1 MTTTISRSG
10 RWPATAVF
18 FLNGLTLS
26 TYIVRIPTTKVA
38 YHLTDGQL
46 GLLGVLFAV
55 AALVS
60 MQAVGALI
68 ARVGS
73 RPVLRVSL
81 VVMPVLLALI
91 GWVPGVPALAAVLA
105 VLGAVHG
112 TTDAAMNAHAVAAE
126 RRAGRPIL
134 NGCHG
139 AWSVSAVLASL
150 ATAGLAHA
158 GVPLR
163 VHLTV
168 AGVGLLAGGL
178 ALGPYLLPAGVD
190 RQSRPGPARARLGW
204 RAGWSRS
211 VVALGLTG
219 TALMVCEG
227 AALGWGSV
235 FLHDVRGASLA
246 LAAAGVTAY
255 TAGQT
260 GVRLIGD
267 RLTTR
272 YGRRPVFRVAG
283 LVAAAGLAIAVT
295 APGPATGVAGFLVAG
310 MGSSVLLP
318 LMFSAVGQAGARDG
332 QTAVVLAR
340 FTTFTYAGILLGP
353 ALISAAAELVG
364 LMWTLAALVPVLG
377 TVAALTRLPDARPH
391 APVPAPAGVAP
402 ALAGAGRSPA
412 GG

>member
-1 MTTTISRSG
+1 MTTTTG

-26 TYIVRIPTTKVA
+26 TYIVRIPTTKVV

-46 GLLGVLFAV
+46 GALGVMFAV
-55 AALVS
+55 AALAS
-60 MQAVGALI
+60 MQAVGVLV

-91 GWVPGVPALAAVLA
+91 GRVHGAAALGAVLA
-105 VLGAVHG
+105 VFGAVHG

-150 ATAGLAHA
+150 ITAGLAHA
-158 GVPLR
+158 GVSLT
-163 VHLTV
+163 VHLTGV
-168 AGVGLLAGGL
+168 AIALLAGGL
-178 ALGPYLLPAGVD
+178 ALGPHLLPASVD
-190 RQSRPGPARARLGW
+190 RHHGPHLVRERVDW
-204 RAGWSRS
+204 RAGWSRTT
-211 VVALGLTG
+211 VALGLTG

-227 AALGWGSV
+227 AVLGWGAV
-235 FLHDVRGASLA
+235 FLHDIRGASLSV
-246 LAAAGVTAY
+246 AAGTVTAY

-260 GVRLIGD
+260 GGRLIGD
-267 RLTTR
+267 RLAAR
-272 YGRRPVFRVAG
+272 YGRGPVFRAG
-283 LVAAAGLAIAVT
+283 ALVAAVGLAIA
-295 APGPATGVAGFLVAG
+295 AASPRPAAAVAGFLVVG
-310 MGSSVLLP
+310 LGNSVLLP
-318 LMFSAVGQAGARDG
+318 LTFSAVA
-332 QTAVVLAR
+332 QTGGPRTATIVAR

-353 ALISAAAELVG
+353 ALIGAVAELVG

-377 TVAALTRLPDARPH
+377 LMSALTRLPDIPRRGSES
-391 APVPAPAGVAP
+391 VS
-402 ALAGAGRSPA
+402 RSTA
-412 GG
+412 